1 MKLLVVD
8 DSAEVRARIAS
19 LVRDIDGLDFVLEAE
34 NAARAVDLARAM
46 RPDFV
51 ILDLNLPGRSGL
63 DILPLLKGLL
73 RAPTVLVLTNHAGG
87 AFAHRC
93 RELGADYFFDKSK
106 QFQAA
111 IDVVRSAVAARRRG
125 A

>member
-19 LVRDIDGLDFVLEAE
+19 LARDIDGLDFVLEAE
-34 NAARAVDLARAM
+34 NAVRAVDLARAM

-63 DILPLLKGLL
+63 EVLPLLKALL
-73 RAPTVLVLTNHAGG
+73 RAPTVLVLTNHAGE
-87 AFAHRC
+87 AFEQRC

-106 QFQAA
+106 QFLAA
-111 IDVVRSAVAARRRG
+111 IEVVRSAVAVRRRK